1 MATRRKSRVIRR
13 KGKGNSNK
21 RKVLSHEEVKK
32 EARRLRELMFRDT
45 INTGKLIS
53 VVNEPNK
60 EEKNFREL
68 LKNINTGKLISVVNE
83 PSKEEKEF
91 RELLK
96 NIDTIDITDEDKA
109 FIKKLKNGGKRR
121 RRTRRKR
128 RN

>member
-1 MATRRKSRVIRR
+1 MATRRKSRVNRR

-21 RKVLSHEEVKK
+21 RKALSHEEVKK

-45 INTGKLIS
+45 INTD
-53 VVNEPNK
+53 
-60 EEKNFREL
+60 
-68 LKNINTGKLISVVNE
+68 KLISVVNE